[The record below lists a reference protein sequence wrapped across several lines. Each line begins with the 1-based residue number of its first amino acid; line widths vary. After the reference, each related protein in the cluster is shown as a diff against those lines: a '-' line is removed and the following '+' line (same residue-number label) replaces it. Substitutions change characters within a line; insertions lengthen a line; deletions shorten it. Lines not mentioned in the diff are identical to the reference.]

1 MSRLPI
7 VRRRVKSTPTLARR
21 CCHFHALSSH
31 RREGPQLRTAVK
43 TSVTSSTSAGKNR
56 RVPLADIDVRSTAAA
71 AALSRVLPSES
82 GRPVQ
87 TPIFNSAL

>member
-1 MSRLPI
+1 M
-7 VRRRVKSTPTLARR
+7 
-21 CCHFHALSSH
+21 
-31 RREGPQLRTAVK
+31 K
-43 TSVTSSTSAGKNR
+43 TSVTPSTSAGKNR